1 MCLSWHFIK
10 SDILRIDVIVA
21 DIADEV
27 DRLTVLAVDIEEY
40 IPLCIPAF
48 PECGV

>member
-1 MCLSWHFIK
+1 M
-10 SDILRIDVIVA
+10 SDILRIDMIVA
-21 DIADEV
+21 DITDEV

-48 PECGV
+48 PESGI